1 MRSMN
6 EERKRYP
13 AAAQTILRGID
24 ILDAFVAAGGKP
36 MGMTEVSRRVGL
48 NRMSAHRALV
58 ALAARNLL
66 YYDPQLEKYTLG
78 LRLVEYGYAAQHAL
92 PIVALA
98 APTLERLR
106 DLSGESVAL
115 VLRDGDYGV
124 IAAAALSTE
133 PLRWVPEVGQTHP
146 GIVGVTDL
154 VFWADLPDEEVRA
167 RLGDSR
173 FYDRSATDVSEDELN
188 AQLAQVRTTGSAIL
202 TRPANG
208 LAAIAFPVRSAG
220 TRLLAAIAVS
230 GPINRLTR
238 KRMVALRPEMSASVA
253 ELERKLGHR

>member
-1 MRSMN
+1 MS
-6 EERKRYP
+6 EERKPYP

-36 MGMTEVSRRVGL
+36 MGMTEVGRRVGL

-98 APTLERLR
+98 TPILERLR

-115 VLRDGDYGV
+115 VLRDGEYGV
-124 IAAAALSTE
+124 IAATALSAE

-154 VFWADLPDEEVRA
+154 VSWAELPDEQIRA
-167 RLGDSR
+167 RLGDRR
-173 FYDRSATDVSEDELN
+173 FYDRNAADVGEDELMGQI
-188 AQLAQVRTTGSAIL
+188 AEVRTTGSAML
-202 TRPANG
+202 TRSASG
-208 LAAIAFPVRSAG
+208 LAAIAFPVRGAG
-220 TRLLAAIAVS
+220 TRMLAAIAVS
-230 GPINRLTR
+230 GPSNRWTR
-238 KRMVALRPEMSASVA
+238 KRMVALRPEMSACVS
-253 ELERKLGHR
+253 ELERKLCRR